1 MTMPRPN
8 ELPADL
14 GRSATYLMVRL
25 GKHAQASF
33 TAGIEPLGL
42 RPPHYDMLVTL
53 AAGMA
58 SSQKDLSD
66 VLRVD
71 QARLVALLDE
81 MEEAG
86 FVTRSQD
93 PADRRRNIVVLTKE
107 GERVVARGRRIAAD
121 VERELVPLKGSQRE
135 EFTAMLRRLV
145 DTARD

>member
-1 MTMPRPN
+1 MPRPDD
-8 ELPADL
+8 LPADL
-14 GRSATYLMVRL
+14 GKFALYLMVRL

-33 TAGIEPLGL
+33 TAGIAPLGL
-42 RPPHYDMLVTL
+42 RPPHYDILVTL

-58 SSQKDLSD
+58 SSQKDLAD

-86 FVTRSQD
+86 FVTRTQD
-93 PADRRRNIVVLTKE
+93 PTDRRRNVVVLTDE
-107 GERVVARGRRIAAD
+107 GERVVAEGRRVAAD
-121 VERELVPLKGSQRE
+121 VEKELLVPLDCPQRT

-145 DTARD
+145 DAARD